1 MIDYYIRGRDEAAMR
16 TTLIAAGAAQDVD
29 GSLSRGWGGH
39 RHHRHLVR
47 PASSRK
53 WGTATAFWLLRQRP
67 IRGPHRVARRSHQGR
82 APCASV
88 RLGLTEDQ

>member
-1 MIDYYIRGRDEAAMR
+1 MIDYYIRERDEAAMR
-16 TTLIAAGAAQDVD
+16 TTLIAAAQGVD
-29 GSLSRGWGGH
+29 GSLSPADGGH

-53 WGTATAFWLLRQRP
+53 RGTATAFWLLRQRT

-88 RLGLTEDQ
+88 CLGLTEDQ